1 MHLWPLKGTSDSSSL
16 QFCRQHGDAP
26 GVRLSPPNI
35 RKIIMISLYTFV
47 SSCPGGLWWA
57 SVSMGVIRRVGLTSR
72 LMRREFSRR
81 GRGEP
86 RRGPSLTTST
96 IGIII
101 ITTHT
106 RCSGE
111 MLLPVKQQ
119 KGPRSPTMCRCVFV
133 SGVED
138 GGGLCICAHM
148 HICVCVHLAVYI
160 ILCRWLLTPFPS
172 RRPSIYPSSISHCI
186 TPYIHEFPVYH
197 ENLCMKIE
205 GGKAGKKAKKNNRK
219 KINRGECW

>member
-1 MHLWPLKGTSDSSSL
+1 MWLQRPIKCVCHLKKKMHLWPLKGTSDSSSL

-26 GVRLSPPNI
+26 GVWLSAPNI

-72 LMRREFSRR
+72 LMRREFSGR

-86 RRGPSLTTST
+86 GRGPSLTTST

-101 ITTHT
+101 ITTRT

-119 KGPRSPTMCRCVFV
+119 KGPCSPTMCRCVFV
-133 SGVED
+133 SG
-138 GGGLCICAHM
+138 GGGGDLCICAHM

-160 ILCRWLLTPFPS
+160 ILCHWLFTPFPS
-172 RRPSIYPSSISHCI
+172 RRPPS
-186 TPYIHEFPVYH
+186 TPPPFPTVSLH
-197 ENLCMKIE
+197 IFMNFLFIMKTYAW
-205 GGKAGKKAKKNNRK
+205 K
-219 KINRGECW
+219 

>member
-16 QFCRQHGDAP
+16 RFCRQHGDAP
-26 GVRLSPPNI
+26 GVRLSAPNI

-47 SSCPGGLWWA
+47 SSCPGGLWWV

-72 LMRREFSRR
+72 LMRREFSGRD
-81 GRGEP
+81 RGEP
-86 RRGPSLTTST
+86 GRGPSLTTST

-101 ITTHT
+101 ITTTCT

-119 KGPRSPTMCRCVFV
+119 KGPCSPTMCRCVRLCRR
-133 SGVED
+133 GE
-138 GGGLCICAHM
+138 LCICAHM

-197 ENLCMKIE
+197 ENLCMEIE
-205 GGKAGKKAKKNNRK
+205 DGKAGKKAKKNKQQEK
-219 KINRGECW
+219 K

>member
-1 MHLWPLKGTSDSSSL
+1 MWLQRPIKCVCRLKKMHLWPLKGTSDSSSL

-26 GVRLSPPNI
+26 GVRLSAPNI

-57 SVSMGVIRRVGLTSR
+57 SVSMGVIRRVELTSR

-81 GRGEP
+81 DRGEP
-86 RRGPSLTTST
+86 GRGPSLTTST

-101 ITTHT
+101 ITRRT

-119 KGPRSPTMCRCVFV
+119 KGPCSPTMCRCCV
-133 SGVED
+133 
-138 GGGLCICAHM
+138 GGGCVYV
-148 HICVCVHLAVYI
+148 HICIYVFAC
-160 ILCRWLLTPFPS
+160 ILLST
-172 RRPSIYPSSISHCI
+172 
-186 TPYIHEFPVYH
+186 
-197 ENLCMKIE
+197 
-205 GGKAGKKAKKNNRK
+205 
-219 KINRGECW
+219 